1 MRDKPELVR
10 VFADGD
16 ELKIDETHKMSGRGT
31 YICKNSECILAAQKK
46 KAAIKNSPPNTSAA
60 RFNIRRNAAYH
71 SLFEII
77 FIPPLPRVADRCPH
91 FLDRN
96 TQRPHQ
102 PQRLRKVRRWTL
114 EQIVERRP

>member
-46 KAAIKNSPPNTSAA
+46 KALQRQLKRQVPEELYKELI
-60 RFNIRRNAAYH
+60 AYV
-71 SLFEII
+71 SG
-77 FIPPLPRVADRCPH
+77 
-91 FLDRN
+91 
-96 TQRPHQ
+96 
-102 PQRLRKVRRWTL
+102 
-114 EQIVERRP
+114 